1 MIVEDGLELLT
12 AEDAAELLARGHV
25 GRVGISVGA
34 LPAILPVSYLVMD
47 GAIYFR
53 TSEGSKLAAATAG
66 AVVAFE
72 VDEYDLG
79 AGTGWSVLAVGQG
92 EVVHDLGVTFRV
104 LDAGLESMAGGRRT
118 SLVRIQPRF
127 LSGRRIVRDERA

>member
-1 MIVEDGLELLT
+1 MIVEDGLELLSE
-12 AEDAAELLARGHV
+12 ADACVLLASGQV

-34 LPAILPVSYLVMD
+34 LPAIFPVNYVVVD

-72 VDEYDLG
+72 VDDYSLSG
-79 AGTGWSVLAVGQG
+79 RTGWSVLAVGKG

-104 LDAGLESMAGGRRT
+104 LDAGLQPMAGGHRA
-118 SLVRIQPRF
+118 SLVRIRPTF
-127 LSGRRIVRDERA
+127 LSGRRIIHGEIA